1 MFWLTR
7 WRIWI
12 CLVREKSRD
21 HHVHIGMVWFR
32 TTQYVTMI
40 SAERW
45 ARGLD
50 WQWSQFSRSL
60 LCLYC
65 MDSWWTRYHND
76 RWWLRSRS
84 RCSRDG
90 AFSFFFCEVR
100 LCTITIHALSRQV
113 MTTTHLDLFELQI
126 WRTWWL
132 ISWGF
137 LCEVG
142 GCRCY
147 VWIVWYRDE
156 HHTNGDRHDGS
167 HPRVLSVTMPVIAAW
182 LQSRSQCW
190 TLLYLFCLV
199 RWWTP
204 YHHDLWGTR
213 SPKRLVVM
221 SIVVIGLCG
230 LVIHIHSH
238 DTWWT
243 LTPEVSVVMIAVVL
257 CYLLQLNRP
266 PSSMREIC
274 SAWSRDD

>member
-84 RCSRDG
+84 RCPHDG

-113 MTTTHLDLFELQI
+113 MTTTLRF
-126 WRTWWL
+126 
-132 ISWGF
+132 S
-137 LCEVG
+137 
-142 GCRCY
+142 
-147 VWIVWYRDE
+147 
-156 HHTNGDRHDGS
+156 
-167 HPRVLSVTMPVIAAW
+167 
-182 LQSRSQCW
+182 
-190 TLLYLFCLV
+190 
-199 RWWTP
+199 
-204 YHHDLWGTR
+204 LWG
-213 SPKRLVVM
+213 LVV
-221 SIVVIGLCG
+221 VVAMFGLYG
-230 LVIHIHSH
+230 IETNTIPMVIDMMGAIR
-238 DTWWT
+238 
-243 LTPEVSVVMIAVVL
+243 VSCL
-257 CYLLQLNRP
+257 
-266 PSSMREIC
+266 
-274 SAWSRDD
+274 